1 MKLIRLATDN
11 DGVFQSSFQNDMII
25 APKSQMALLN
35 LTFKSEY
42 DVLNVNSSNF
52 TVTVK
57 SDSTVASSEGTFN
70 LDSAIYN
77 EADYSL
83 FLSNLKYSLNACLPD
98 DDQINSI
105 SSQWDVRDYG
115 GRKRVEYRY
124 APFFNPCNMKLG
136 GDGVPLSV
144 MSFDKSRI
152 LVQQKTDVGDVNPNH
167 TLITKQQNI
176 PGGENQTTSDNLLSS
191 SKMCSGNGI
200 MLIRINLG
208 LDNGN
213 TNIYDNGFGIG
224 LSRIDLAS
232 TQSPGQEIPV
242 ESRTY
247 EARFN
252 KPTENYY
259 YINRDANIVEVDSGV
274 APVSTGVG
282 AVGFLVN
289 RDTLYFKRFNGT
301 LEVGVLQAVGGV
313 GVKTVFFTTTILD
326 TEVDLYPYIYI
337 NGSHGFMKLDMF
349 NYSLDPWVNQSYSD
363 NASDDKVDGWDF
375 TGLDKDGATYNAYSN
390 GLGAA
395 IESPGVLFGVT
406 GGYLNLVDGN
416 DWTQSGTGT
425 IERYSTDDLGDV
437 ATYKR
442 AQVGTPGL
450 EQWWEPVGTTGWN
463 LYNFKPV
470 AGDTASATATA
481 DLTTGVITIGTITF
495 TPTTVPSL
503 AGQVPLF
510 PLPNPTNWEDN
521 LICEVTLH
529 EEIWK
534 FLGFTAFGGNKYLQ
548 SDIAIGLNVSTAE
561 QKCWSWRLAEKLF
574 SIQQS
579 DNFIVT
585 CTSLGLDSFD
595 ASRVHYTDVGNNVYQ
610 NPATDKI
617 GRRKNILMTIPVN
630 DNTSGLVEYEA
641 STPIF
646 IDINNAQELNVKN
659 LNFRVLN
666 KDFDPV
672 EQSGEEA
679 IMTILIKKP
688 NE

>member
-1 MKLIRLATDN
+1 
-11 DGVFQSSFQNDMII
+11 
-25 APKSQMALLN
+25 
-35 LTFKSEY
+35 
-42 DVLNVNSSNF
+42 
-52 TVTVK
+52 
-57 SDSTVASSEGTFN
+57 
-70 LDSAIYN
+70 
-77 EADYSL
+77 
-83 FLSNLKYSLNACLPD
+83 
-98 DDQINSI
+98 
-105 SSQWDVRDYG
+105 
-115 GRKRVEYRY
+115 
-124 APFFNPCNMKLG
+124 
-136 GDGVPLSV
+136 
-144 MSFDKSRI
+144 
-152 LVQQKTDVGDVNPNH
+152 
-167 TLITKQQNI
+167 
-176 PGGENQTTSDNLLSS
+176 
-191 SKMCSGNGI
+191 
-200 MLIRINLG
+200 
-208 LDNGN
+208 
-213 TNIYDNGFGIG
+213 
-224 LSRIDLAS
+224 
-232 TQSPGQEIPV
+232 
-242 ESRTY
+242 
-247 EARFN
+247 
-252 KPTENYY
+252 
-259 YINRDANIVEVDSGV
+259 
-274 APVSTGVG
+274 
-282 AVGFLVN
+282 
-289 RDTLYFKRFNGT
+289 
-301 LEVGVLQAVGGV
+301 
-313 GVKTVFFTTTILD
+313 
-326 TEVDLYPYIYI
+326 
-337 NGSHGFMKLDMF
+337 MF

-395 IESPGVLFGVT
+395 IESPGVLFGNT
-406 GGYLNLVDGN
+406 PGYLNLPEGN
-416 DWTQSGTGT
+416 DWTQAPTT
-425 IERYSTDDLGDV
+425 ATERFDTTNLGSV
-437 ATYKR
+437 ATYR
-442 AQVGTPGL
+442 RTQVGSSL
-450 EQWWEPVGTTGWN
+450 EQWWEATSNTNWN
-463 LYNFKPV
+463 LYNSQPV
-470 AGDTASATATA
+470 PGQTRDNTATA
-481 DLTTGVITIGTITF
+481 DLTTGVITIGGSTF
-495 TPTTVPSL
+495 TPSTVPEL

-595 ASRVHYTDVGNNVYQ
+595 ASRVHYTDVGSNVYQ